1 VDTLSLRQSSRE
13 KSMKYIAPL
22 AVVAI
27 ILLQL
32 SGAVPQ
38 SSVGGPMTLALV
50 YFAAMLA
57 VGIHEAWSK
66 KRGVLGWIVNIPV
79 SLVGGFLAA
88 EVGNLAFETI
98 LMLLYLGGVGLNQ
111 GGSLAATG
119 GPLLYLTLAGM
130 MLLMLL
136 GSWTALRIVN
146 RWR

>member
-1 VDTLSLRQSSRE
+1 
-13 KSMKYIAPL
+13 MKYIAPI
-22 AVVAI
+22 AVIA
-27 ILLQL
+27 ILLLQF

-50 YFAAMLA
+50 FFAGALA

-79 SLVGGFLAA
+79 SLAGAFFAA
-88 EVGNLAFETI
+88 EFGNLIFEPI
-98 LMLLYLGGVGLNQ
+98 LMLLNLE
-111 GGSLAATG
+111 GSLAATG
-119 GPLLYLTLAGM
+119 HPLLYVLLAGM

-136 GSWTALRIVN
+136 GSWIALQFVN